1 PPVSPQWEE
10 LSALDAELGGAV
22 RTFEVCSGRGGGGAG
37 RDPPKQGRDPPQH
50 SWSPPQHSWSPPQN
64 SWLRSRWVPRGAATT
79 VLAELR
85 FTVMACD
92 SLGTRRGT
100 RG

>member
-10 LSALDAELGGAV
+10 LSGLDAELGGAV
-22 RTFEVCSGRGGGGAG
+22 RTFEVCSGRG
-37 RDPPKQGRDPPQH
+37 PPG
-50 SWSPPQHSWSPPQN
+50 PPQN

-85 FTVMACD
+85 FTVVACD
-92 SLGTRRGT
+92 SLRGP
-100 RG
+100 RGARG